1 MRRWRSCLLTLFFR
15 LKRKLF
21 GKQYAAQSALERTNG
36 ALAWG
41 SRKFGADY
49 ETLASWP
56 VLVGST
62 GIFIRSRRRLPLSHS
77 RLRVWICCF
86 LFVSRFTVHLIGGY
100 AGYLQALTV

>member
-49 ETLASWP
+49 ETWRLGQCSLAVRVSSFAPGDVFRSLILVFAFGYAASSLFLAS
-56 VLVGST
+56 LYT
-62 GIFIRSRRRLPLSHS
+62 
-77 RLRVWICCF
+77 
-86 LFVSRFTVHLIGGY
+86 
-100 AGYLQALTV
+100 